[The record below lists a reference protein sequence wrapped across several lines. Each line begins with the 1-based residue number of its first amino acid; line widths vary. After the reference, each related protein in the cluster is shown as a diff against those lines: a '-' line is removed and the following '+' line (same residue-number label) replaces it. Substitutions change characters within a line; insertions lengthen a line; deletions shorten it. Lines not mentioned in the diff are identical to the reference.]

1 MMNRL
6 AQFAGCLV
14 LALVGSGALHADQEK
29 PARAWLQGIGDAA
42 RQLSYRGTFVYR
54 RGDHLEAMQI
64 VHRVDQGRE
73 QARLYSLSGSARE
86 IIRNANKVTCVF
98 PDDHSVLVDQ
108 REARDRFSDLTD
120 SDLAAVSTSY
130 RVAVVGSGRVADRAV
145 RVLSIAPTDGFRYGY
160 HLWVDEKTGLLLKSD
175 VLDDHG
181 AIIEQLMFVKLE
193 APANISD
200 DAFTPT
206 VNGHDYTWYSQ
217 DEKQAKAKPPEETVW
232 RIPDLPPG
240 FRLTLREVRGIAG
253 SNGPVEHMLYS
264 DGLAS
269 VSVYIEPM
277 EPDKS
282 KPFRGLAGLGA
293 MNAYGRMFDNYQITV
308 VGEVPA
314 VTVERF
320 ARNIQ
325 RKGQ

>member
-1 MMNRL
+1 M
-6 AQFAGCLV
+6 
-14 LALVGSGALHADQEK
+14 
-29 PARAWLQGIGDAA
+29 
-42 RQLSYRGTFVYR
+42 
-54 RGDHLEAMQI
+54 
-64 VHRVDQGRE
+64 
-73 QARLYSLSGSARE
+73 
-86 IIRNANKVTCVF
+86 
-98 PDDHSVLVDQ
+98 
-108 REARDRFSDLTD
+108 
-120 SDLAAVSTSY
+120 
-130 RVAVVGSGRVADRAV
+130 ADRGA

-175 VLDDHG
+175 VLDHHG

-193 APANISD
+193 APATIAD

-217 DEKQAKAKPPEETVW
+217 DDKQAKAQAPEETVW
-232 RIPDLPPG
+232 RIPDLPSG

-253 SNGPVEHMLYS
+253 SHGPVEHLLYS

-277 EPDKS
+277 EPNKG

-314 VTVERF
+314 ITVERF

>member
-6 AQFAGCLV
+6 AQFAGFLA
-14 LALVGSGALHADQEK
+14 LALVGTSVVHADQEK
-29 PARAWLQGIGDAA
+29 TARAWLQGIGDAA
-42 RQLSYRGTFVYR
+42 RQLSYQGTFVYR

-64 VHRVDQGRE
+64 VHRVHDGRE

-86 IIRNANKVTCVF
+86 IIRNADKVTCVF

-130 RVAVVGSGRVADRAV
+130 RVSVAGEGRVADRTAKL
-145 RVLSIAPTDGFRYGY
+145 LSIAPTDGFRYGY

-175 VLDDHG
+175 VLDQHG
-181 AIIEQLMFVKLE
+181 RIIEQLMFVKLE
-193 APANISD
+193 APAD
-200 DAFTPT
+200 VPDQAFKPT
-206 VNGHDYTWYSQ
+206 VNGRDYTWYNQ
-217 DEKQAKAKPPEETVW
+217 DEKAPAKVPAKSTWEVSNRPS
-232 RIPDLPPG
+232 G
-240 FRLTLREVRGIAG
+240 FRLTLREVRRIAG
-253 SNGPVEHMLYS
+253 SHGPVEHLLYS

-277 EPDKS
+277 APGEG

-293 MNAYGRMFDNYQITV
+293 MNAYGRMLDHYQITV

-320 ARNIQ
+320 ARDIQ